1 MHARGLGVHAP
12 SEVTYYTGGRC
23 TAFTARVGVDD
34 EEGAAGTVAFE
45 VWADD
50 TKVASTEALT
60 NTDAAKAVTAA
71 IAGAKTV
78 RLVVTDGG
86 DGVTS
91 DHGDWAD
98 AAFRC

>member
-1 MHARGLGVHAP
+1 MHAP

-23 TAFTARVGVDD
+23 SRFTAQVGVDD
-34 EEGAAGTVAFE
+34 EEGTEGTVAFE

-50 TKVASTEALT
+50 TKVASSKTLT
-60 NTDAAKAVTAA
+60 NADPATALDAAIGTAD
-71 IAGAKTV
+71 TV

-98 AAFRC
+98 ASFTC